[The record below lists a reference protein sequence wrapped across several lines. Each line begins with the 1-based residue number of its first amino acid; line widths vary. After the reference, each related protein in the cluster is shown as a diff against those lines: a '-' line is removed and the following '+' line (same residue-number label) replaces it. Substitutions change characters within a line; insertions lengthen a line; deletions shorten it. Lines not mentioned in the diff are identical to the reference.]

1 MSEAFHIISD
11 GSCDLPL
18 ELTKEKNIT
27 VVPFYVSFEEG
38 KYQKE
43 MVEIGVREF
52 YQKMVDHP
60 DVYPKSSMPSVQDYL
75 DAFLPY
81 VKAGTPIICICITTK
96 FSGSMQSALNAKAIL
111 EEEYPESQIYVCD
124 SCVNTVLQGIYVL
137 EAVRLRDAGAG
148 YQESIDRLNE
158 IKSSGRIFFT
168 VGNME
173 YLKHGGRIGKVA
185 SVAGSLLGIKPIITL
200 KEGEIFPSGIGRSR
214 RKTVD
219 KTIDLLLAY
228 LAEDY
233 LDAFLPYVKAGTPI
247 ICICITTKFS
257 GSMQSALNAK
267 AILEEEYPESQIY
280 VCDSCVNTVLQ
291 GIYVLEAVRL
301 RDAGAG
307 YQESIDR
314 LNEIK
319 SSGRIFFTVGNMEYL
334 KHGGRIG
341 KVASVAGSL
350 LGIKPIITLK
360 EGEIFP
366 SGIGRSRRKTVDK
379 TIDLLLA
386 YLAEEKTDIADYS
399 ICIGYGYDKEE
410 AVEFRDRLVSRLK
423 EKEYDIDTIPIFQI
437 GATIGVHTGPY
448 PLGIGVV
455 KKSIRE

>member
-185 SVAGSLLGIKPIITL
+185 SVAGSLLGIKPNEPFMSPKGEVFWARQYGGNVWLYPGWPLDITAKRQEL
-200 KEGEIFPSGIGRSR
+200 QQ
-214 RKTVD
+214 
-219 KTIDLLLAY
+219 
-228 LAEDY
+228 
-233 LDAFLPYVKAGTPI
+233 AGYS
-247 ICICITTKFS
+247 FF
-257 GSMQSALNAK
+257 AR
-267 AILEEEYPESQIY
+267 LEENPPSSLPEMRR
-280 VCDSCVNTVLQ
+280 Q
-291 GIYVLEAVRL
+291 GLFNW
-301 RDAGAG
+301 DGA
-307 YQESIDR
+307 
-314 LNEIK
+314 
-319 SSGRIFFTVGNMEYL
+319 
-334 KHGGRIG
+334 
-341 KVASVAGSL
+341 L
-350 LGIKPIITLK
+350 L
-360 EGEIFP
+360 
-366 SGIGRSRRKTVDK
+366 
-379 TIDLLLA
+379 
-386 YLAEEKTDIADYS
+386 
-399 ICIGYGYDKEE
+399 
-410 AVEFRDRLVSRLK
+410 
-423 EKEYDIDTIPIFQI
+423 
-437 GATIGVHTGPY
+437 
-448 PLGIGVV
+448 
-455 KKSIRE
+455 